1 MKKIVINKNIDYYG
15 TKDNYIHLKFG
26 DCRKCY
32 NFTKEFIKTYPKFTE
47 QYSKYFMGEE
57 SLFKSPLEVINY
69 IVYFKIPVSFYKN
82 FTDEPCTHREAQE
95 YLLEEFQA
103 SEYSRKEQLYRVK
116 NIDGNYKY
124 VSLDDEVME
133 A

>member
-1 MKKIVINKNIDYYG
+1 MKKLDINKNIDYYG

-32 NFTKEFIKTYPKFTE
+32 NFTEEFVKRYPKFAE
-47 QYSKYFMGEE
+47 QFEKYFMCED

-69 IVYFKIPVSFYKN
+69 IVNFKIPVNFYKN
-82 FTDEPCTHREAQE
+82 FTDTPCTHREAQE
-95 YLLEEFQA
+95 YLLDEFQA
-103 SEYSRKEQLYRVK
+103 SEYSRKEQLYRIK
-116 NIDGNYKY
+116 NIDGNYKF
-124 VSLDDEVME
+124 VSLDNDPEE

>member
-32 NFTKEFIKTYPKFTE
+32 NFTEEFVKRYPKFAE
-47 QYSKYFMGEE
+47 EYNKYFYCEE

-69 IVYFKIPVSFYKN
+69 IVNFKIPVSFYKN
-82 FTDEPCTHREAQE
+82 FTDTPCTHREAQE

-103 SEYSRKEQLYRVK
+103 SEYSRKEQLYRIK
-116 NIDGNYKY
+116 NIDGNYKF
-124 VSLDDEVME
+124 VSLDNDPEE

>member
-1 MKKIVINKNIDYYG
+1 MKKIDYYG

-32 NFTKEFIKTYPKFTE
+32 NFTDEFIKKYPKFAE
-47 QYSKYFMGEE
+47 QYEKYFMCEE
-57 SLFKSPLEVINY
+57 SLFNSPLEVINY
-69 IVYFKIPVSFYKN
+69 IVYFKIPVNFYKN
-82 FTDEPCTHREAQE
+82 FTDEPCTQREAQE

-103 SEYSRKEQLYRVK
+103 SEQSRKEQLYRLKKV
-116 NIDGNYKY
+116 NGNYKY
-124 VSLDDEVME
+124 VSLDDDTEE